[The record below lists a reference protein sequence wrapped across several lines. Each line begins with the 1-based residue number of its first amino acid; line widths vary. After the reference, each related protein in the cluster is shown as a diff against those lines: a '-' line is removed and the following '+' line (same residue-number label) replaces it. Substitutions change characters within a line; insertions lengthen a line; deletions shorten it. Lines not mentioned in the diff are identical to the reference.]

1 MELNYPL
8 SVLGRLDNITNT
20 TSFIF
25 FYKEVLSPLMNLDSY
40 PGIVALQLFI

>member
-20 TSFIF
+20 KSSLS
-25 FYKEVLSPLMNLDSY
+25 YKEVLSRLMNVDLFL
-40 PGIVALQLFI
+40 GLVAL